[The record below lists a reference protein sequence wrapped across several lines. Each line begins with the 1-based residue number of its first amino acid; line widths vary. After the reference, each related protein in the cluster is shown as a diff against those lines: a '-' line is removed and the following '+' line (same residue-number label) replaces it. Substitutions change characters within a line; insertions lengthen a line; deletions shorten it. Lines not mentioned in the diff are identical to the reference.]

1 MALRIYQQP
10 EEIASY
16 LPTSHDAATAGYL
29 PVVQANR
36 EPAASFAVAV
46 EDIGK
51 EKKKKKKAP
60 RTHID
65 KPNFSVMYRESSGQ
79 RDADTDAH
87 HRPRR

>member
-16 LPTSHDAATAGYL
+16 PLLATMALLPGYL
-29 PVVQANR
+29 PVVQADR

-51 EKKKKKKAP
+51 EKEKTTADPHQQPKL
-60 RTHID
+60 
-65 KPNFSVMYRESSGQ
+65 SVMYRESSGQ
-79 RDADTDAH
+79 RELN
-87 HRPRR
+87 R